1 MDSAKSVSSGNTSMA
16 EEKEQLGQQQE
27 EEEGGE
33 AEEESRWRNGMMKP
47 WEQHSAV
54 INIPRFDYNA
64 PSSLLH
70 RSHSGFLLTCPI
82 KREKSA
88 TKEAI
93 SILQQFIGSFNSCSS
108 ECSEISDGDVDAK
121 RRKICMGEIDCQ
133 ECPSS
138 TQGKSSSAS
147 NIGKLL
153 EDSCVEKA
161 FAKWDS
167 ATLSLVR
174 LTRSGLLLFVFPS
187 SDSPD
192 AVDIVSKIMCS
203 LESGSL
209 ASPLWCHRIFPIQ
222 ATCCLNEKDLRATVL
237 KLVLQFVNDKQNK
250 LTRPVKF
257 AVGYNRRGIE
267 ETEMKISKNTS
278 KSHEDLALL
287 DRNKCFSLVATAVND
302 VVTDSVVDLRSPELS
317 VLVELLPISGLPKD
331 ALVVAVSVLP
341 CNLVTTKPRL
351 CIKALLSDTK
361 AKRGDVKKYGCRW

>member
-1 MDSAKSVSSGNTSMA
+1 MDSAKSGSTGNTSMA

-27 EEEGGE
+27 EEGGGE
-33 AEEESRWRNGMMKP
+33 AEEESRRRNGMMKP

-121 RRKICMGEIDCQ
+121 RRKICMGEIDHQ

-138 TQGKSSSAS
+138 TQGKSSAA

-222 ATCCLNEKDLRATVL
+222 ETCCLNEKDLRATVS

-250 LTRPVKF
+250 LARPVKF

-278 KSHEDLALL
+278 KNHEDLALL

-302 VVTDSVVDLRSPELS
+302 VITDSVVDLKSPELS
-317 VLVELLPISGLPKD
+317 VLVELLPISGLPKE

-361 AKRGDVKKYGCRW
+361 AKRGDAKKCGCRW

>member
-1 MDSAKSVSSGNTSMA
+1 MDSAKSGSTGNTSMA

-27 EEEGGE
+27 EEGGGE
-33 AEEESRWRNGMMKP
+33 AEEESRRRNGMMKP

-70 RSHSGFLLTCPI
+70 RSHFGFLLTCPI

-108 ECSEISDGDVDAK
+108 ECPKISDGDVDAK
-121 RRKICMGEIDCQ
+121 RRKICMGEIDHQ

-138 TQGKSSSAS
+138 TQGKSSAA

-167 ATLSLVR
+167 STLSLVR
-174 LTRSGLLLFVFPS
+174 LTRNGLLLLTFPS
-187 SDSPD
+187 NDFPD
-192 AVDIVSKIMCS
+192 VVDIVSKIMCS

-209 ASPLWCHRIFPIQ
+209 VSPLWCHRIFPIQ
-222 ATCCLNEKDLRATVL
+222 ATCCLNEKDLRATVS

-250 LTRPVKF
+250 LARPVKF

-302 VVTDSVVDLRSPELS
+302 VVTDSVVDLKSPELS
-317 VLVELLPISGLPKD
+317 VLVELLPISGLPKE

-361 AKRGDVKKYGCRW
+361 AKNDGKKIDRGP